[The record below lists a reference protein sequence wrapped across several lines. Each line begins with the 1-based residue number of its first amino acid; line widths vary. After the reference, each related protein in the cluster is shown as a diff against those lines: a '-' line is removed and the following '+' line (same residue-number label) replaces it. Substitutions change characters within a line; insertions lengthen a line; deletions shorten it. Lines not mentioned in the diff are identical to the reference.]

1 MSAARVVA
9 IDDSPMILRAV
20 KHALEKAGFAVT
32 TLDSPSAFET
42 IKGVE
47 PDIILLDI
55 NMPELFGDDVIAF
68 FRQEWK
74 INAPIYL
81 CSDVA
86 EDELR
91 ARAEAAGADGYICKG
106 WGLDVLVQR
115 VKDATSKKT
124 S

>member
-1 MSAARVVA
+1 MAAVRVVA

-32 TLDSPSAFET
+32 TLDSPSAFES

-47 PDIILLDI
+47 PDLILLDI
-55 NMPELFGDDVIAF
+55 NMPELFGDDVVGF

-91 ARAEAAGADGYICKG
+91 ARAQAAGADGYICKG
-106 WGLDVLVQR
+106 WGLDALVQR
-115 VKDATSKKT
+115 VREVTANKS